1 MLQTETAIVEKIRTN
16 YLTKQPSKLDELK
29 ALDKRA
35 KRPAEIFAY
44 TYGTVGSLVLGTGMC
59 LAMKVIGNAM
69 ALGIG
74 VGLLGIALCLSTY
87 PIYKAILSKRK
98 KKYSKQ
104 IFELSD
110 SILNN

>member
-16 YLTKQPSKLDELK
+16 YLVKEHTKLDELK

-35 KRPAEIFAY
+35 KRPAEAFAY
-44 TYGTVGSLVLGTGMC
+44 TYGTASSLVLGSGMC

-69 ALGIG
+69 AFG
-74 VGLLGIALCLSTY
+74 VGMGLVGIALCISTY
-87 PIYKAILSKRK
+87 PIYKAILSRRK
-98 KKYSKQ
+98 KKYSKR